1 MQPPGSAAVSPAFVP
16 LCSNSRGGAGRDEER
31 EKWGLG
37 LNLRAAYGT
46 GNFEANFVNLGLEIC
61 GAVILVR

>member
-1 MQPPGSAAVSPAFVP
+1 

-46 GNFEANFVNLGLEIC
+46 GNFEANFVNLGLEIS